1 MNSVPAPASTAE
13 ALAMLRTAMGYLAAA
28 DPMAMSAQAQAEC
41 LHTLEQLDAVET
53 AARARI
59 LAAFTAGQGYAD
71 DADYSPTS
79 WLIHRTR
86 ITKGAARGHLG
97 WARRAAAHPQV
108 IAALAEGTVLSES
121 MARLICGWTDKL
133 PESCQDA
140 ADAILVAA
148 ARAGARQDDLAALAA
163 EIYARSLPD
172 PDDDPEPD
180 FEDRQLRVE
189 TTFAGAGVISGD
201 LTPECAAVVTAV
213 LDALSAPMGAEDTRT
228 QDQRYHDA
236 LEDAM
241 RRLVASGLLPERAG
255 QPVRVWA
262 HVSLAELRA
271 LDDGSVLAQEWIG
284 EMAIRWAA
292 RRAAAS
298 QTGSD
303 GAAWLDG
310 KPARAMA
317 CDATVIPVVTGGIDP
332 GALDDLVSLCLT
344 YAGHG
349 PHCAAAPVAAA
360 PVAAQPGQTADPSGA
375 AGQTEDPSPVGRTD
389 PLQDPP
395 GSAQPEDPSGGDD
408 LRVPGGDGL
417 CPSGPRPPTAQGQE
431 MLRQAIIGR
440 AVDLVSGP
448 GGLAGFLRTRLAGA
462 RLAGPSL
469 PLDVGHSADI
479 PAAIRRAVILRDQHC
494 RWAGGCDQPASACE
508 VHHVTH
514 LADGGTTSVNGCA
527 LYCFFHHHVAIHQW
541 GWTVAL
547 HPDGTTTAR
556 SPDGTK
562 TLHSHSPPA
571 RAG

>member
-1 MNSVPAPASTAE
+1 MNTVPAPASTAE
-13 ALAMLRTAMGYLAAA
+13 ALTMLRTAMGYLAAA
-28 DPMAMSAQAQAEC
+28 DPAAMSAQAQAEC

-59 LAAFTAGQGYAD
+59 LAAFTAGHGYSE
-71 DADYSPTS
+71 DADYSPAS

-97 WARRAAAHPQV
+97 WAGRAAAHPRV
-108 IAALAEGTVLSES
+108 IAALAEGTVLTES
-121 MARLICGWTDKL
+121 VARLICGWTGKL
-133 PESCQDA
+133 PEDCRDA
-140 ADAILVAA
+140 ADGILLTA
-148 ARAGARQDDLAALAA
+148 ARGGARTEDLAALAA

-172 PDDDPEPD
+172 DQDGNDLLPS
-180 FEDRQLRVE
+180 FEDRRVRVE
-189 TTFAGAGVISGD
+189 STFGGAGVIAGD

-213 LDALSAPMGAEDTRT
+213 LDALSAPAGAQDTRT
-228 QDQRYHDA
+228 KDQRYHDA

-255 QPVRVWA
+255 QPVNVWA

-271 LDDGSVLAQEWIG
+271 LDDGSVLAQEWVG
-284 EMAIRWAA
+284 EMAVRWAA

-298 QTGSD
+298 QAGSD

-310 KPARAMA
+310 RSARAVA

-332 GALDDLVSLCLT
+332 AALDDLVSLCLT

-349 PHCAAAPVAAA
+349 PHCGSGPAGPHCSSGPGAGPAAAPGQ
-360 PVAAQPGQTADPSGA
+360 PQDPQSQDPQPGDPQPA
-375 AGQTEDPSPVGRTD
+375 
-389 PLQDPP
+389 DPP
-395 GSAQPEDPSGGDD
+395 GDD
-408 LRVPGGDGL
+408 SP
-417 CPSGPRPPTAQGQE
+417 CPPDPRPPTAQAQE
-431 MLRQAIIGR
+431 MLRHAIIGK

-448 GGLAGFLRTRLAGA
+448 GGLASFLRTRLLDA

-469 PLDVGHSADI
+469 PLDVGHSAQI

-514 LADGGTTSVNGCA
+514 LADGGKTSVDGCA

-562 TLHSHSPPA
+562 TLHSHGPP
-571 RAG
+571 R

>member
-1 MNSVPAPASTAE
+1 MCTLVPASADQA
-13 ALAMLRTAMGYLAAA
+13 ADMVLAGLGYLAAM
-28 DPMAMSAQAQAEC
+28 DPTTLAAEAQARCLQA
-41 LHTLEQLDAVET
+41 LEQGDAIST

-59 LAAFTAGQGYAD
+59 LAAFTAGQGYSD

-79 WLIHRTR
+79 WLIHCTR

-97 WARRAAAHPQV
+97 WARRAASHPKV
-108 IAALAEGTVLSES
+108 VAALAEGTVLAES
-121 MARLICGWTDKL
+121 MARAICGWTDKL
-133 PESCQDA
+133 PASCWDA
-140 ADAILVAA
+140 ADEILVGA
-148 ARAGARQDDLAALAA
+148 ARAGGRQEDLAGLAA

-172 PDDDPEPD
+172 SQDDTDLLPN
-180 FEDRQLRVE
+180 FEDRRVRVQ
-189 TTFAGAGVISGD
+189 TTFGGAGVISGD

-213 LDALSAPMGAEDTRT
+213 LEALSAPAGAGDTRT
-228 QDQRYHDA
+228 KDQRYHDA
-236 LEDAM
+236 LHDAM
-241 RRLVASGLLPERAG
+241 RRLVTAGLLPERAG

-271 LDDGSVLAQEWIG
+271 LDDGSLLQQEWIG
-284 EMAIRWAA
+284 EMAVRWAA

-303 GAAWLDG
+303 GAAWLED
-310 KPARAMA
+310 KAARAMS
-317 CDATVIPVVTGGIDP
+317 CDATIIPVVTGQIDP
-332 GALDDLVSLCLT
+332 GALDELVSLCLQ

-349 PHCAAAPVAAA
+349 PHCGVGHDASLP
-360 PVAAQPGQTADPSGA
+360 ADH
-375 AGQTEDPSPVGRTD
+375 DPQAHYP
-389 PLQDPP
+389 
-395 GSAQPEDPSGGDD
+395 PSGGSQ
-408 LRVPGGDGL
+408 GGDSAT
-417 CPSGPRPPTAQGQE
+417 CTKGPRPPTPQALE
-431 MLRQAIIGR
+431 MLRHAIIGK

-448 GGLAGFLRTRLAGA
+448 GGLASFLRTRLLGA

-514 LADGGTTSVNGCA
+514 LADGGTTSVDGCA

-547 HPDGTTTAR
+547 HPDGTTSAR

-562 TLHSHSPPA
+562 IFHSHGPPA